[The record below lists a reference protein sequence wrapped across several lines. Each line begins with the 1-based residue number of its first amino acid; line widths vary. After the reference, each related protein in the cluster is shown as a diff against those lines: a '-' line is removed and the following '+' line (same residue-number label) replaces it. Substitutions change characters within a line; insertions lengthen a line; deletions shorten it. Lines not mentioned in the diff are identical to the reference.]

1 MSGNKTSVA
10 FIYLPA
16 AAAAADPPEAA
27 AAAADPPF
35 FFFFFASASS
45 VIVAAEIRSTAI
57 VAIAIRA
64 KIAAPCNYL
73 ITCSSTLCSL
83 ATPSALIN
91 EIAYLLP
98 LIVIVWIYI

>member
-10 FIYLPA
+10 FIYLPAAAAAADPPEAAAAAADPPEA

-64 KIAAPCNYL
+64 KLCNCLSLFIGKFLFEYL
-73 ITCSSTLCSL
+73 V
-83 ATPSALIN
+83 
-91 EIAYLLP
+91 Y
-98 LIVIVWIYI
+98 IV